1 MTTPTSTLVR
11 LEYACL
17 PSALYAAGLATA
29 TLELSGAAF
38 DARTWALSIALITA
52 IVWMAH
58 LLDRAKPLA
67 VWDDPADRM
76 ANPVRDAFVQRH
88 RVAMNAL
95 AASLGLA
102 ACVLATLVE
111 PWLVVLV
118 PVGAASV
125 IVYGARKSE
134 SRRTRPKDVLVI
146 KNALTGLAYATLIG
160 CVLFASV
167 PELFEQRLPWIALG
181 MVCMLVTGDA
191 ILSDIDDTP
200 ADAMFGTTTVSVLA
214 GRRWARVV
222 AVGIYVI
229 VMACWLWLGTRTPT
243 TLTLAIGLPATGL
256 LIAFM
261 PRVRSLID
269 VRGGVLAMIAL
280 AFV

>member
-1 MTTPTSTLVR
+1 M
-11 LEYACL
+11 
-17 PSALYAAGLATA
+17 YAAGLATA

-38 DARTWALSIALITA
+38 DARTWSLSIALITT

-58 LLDRAKPLA
+58 LLDRAKPLMA
-67 VWDDPADRM
+67 WDDPADRM

-88 RVAMNAL
+88 RVAMNVL
-95 AASLGLA
+95 AASLGLS
-102 ACVLATLVE
+102 ACMLAVLVE

-118 PVGAASV
+118 PIGAVSV
-125 IVYGARKSE
+125 IIYGSRRSE

-181 MVCMLVTGDA
+181 IVCMLVTGDA

-200 ADAMFGTTTVSVLA
+200 ADAMFGTKTVSVLA

-222 AVGIYVI
+222 AIGIYVI
-229 VMACWLWLGTRTPT
+229 AVAYWLGLGEHTPT
-243 TLTLAIGLPATGL
+243 TLTLAIGLPAMGM
-256 LIAFM
+256 LIAFL

-269 VRGGVLAMIAL
+269 VRGGVLALVAL